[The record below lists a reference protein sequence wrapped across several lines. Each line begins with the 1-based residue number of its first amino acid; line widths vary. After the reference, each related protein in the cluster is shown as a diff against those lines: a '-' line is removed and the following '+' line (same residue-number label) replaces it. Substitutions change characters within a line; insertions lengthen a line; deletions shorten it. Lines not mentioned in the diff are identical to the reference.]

1 MCAPDFSS
9 AAVGDTLT
17 MTVDLYYDPVSTN
30 QKETDTLTYNI
41 ASSTDPLLVHI
52 FFQYSTVRILK
63 LPETSHQILQQKKTY
78 PYLGSKDL

>member
-30 QKETDTLTYNI
+30 QKVTDTLTYNI

-52 FFQYSTVRILK
+52 FFSIF
-63 LPETSHQILQQKKTY
+63 H
-78 PYLGSKDL
+78 SKNFEIA